1 MRCFRPLLIASL
13 ALAAAAP
20 ARAQE
25 PVAAGMTRD
34 DVVARRGA
42 PLAERV
48 VGDLTVLLYESAC
61 VPRCAANDVVLLR
74 EGQVLA
80 ALPAEPEPAG
90 GAVAGAAAGDSLSAI
105 LDADVFDPAMLSAPT
120 LFPAYVSDRFSTL
133 HAPAPLRVR
142 PYRLPGSFTARELA
156 EFDRDRAADPRD

>member
-25 PVAAGMTRD
+25 PVTAGMTRD
-34 DVVARRGA
+34 DVVSRRGA
-42 PLAERV
+42 PLAERM

-74 EGQVLA
+74 EGRVLA
-80 ALPAEPEPAG
+80 ALPAEPGPA
-90 GAVAGAAAGDSLSAI
+90 AGAGPGDSLSAI
-105 LDADVFDPAMLSAPT
+105 LDADVFDPAMLAAPT
-120 LFPAYVSDRFSTL
+120 LFPAYVADRFSTL

-156 EFDRDRAADPRD
+156 EFDRDRATDPRD